1 MRISDW
7 SSDVCSS
14 DLYATYRPY
23 RSFRPRSIDFINIT
37 HSPYQPLSVPAMFH
51 HHGNEAHGPSQR
63 LYGPWSQHQG
73 HMHLTPLRPLSRHE
87 GPHNV
92 PLGRPQGLAED
103 AWLHGY
109 ASALYGLWAPQIGR
123 ASGRERVCQTVSI
136 SGGPRP
142 LK

>member
-37 HSPYQPLSVPAMFH
+37 HSPFQPLSVPAMFH
-51 HHGNEAHGPSQR
+51 HHGHEAHGPSQR

-73 HMHLTPLRPLSRHE
+73 HMHLPPLRPLPLPT
-87 GPHNV
+87 GPPTV
-92 PLGRPQGLAED
+92 PLDRPLGLAET
-103 AWLHGY
+103 AWPPAY
-109 ASALYGLWAPQIGR
+109 AAPL
-123 ASGRERVCQTVSI
+123 SGRWD
-136 SGGPRP
+136 P
-142 LK
+142 KA